1 MKNKLAVLS
10 GFMVCDNFKLEQAI
24 KLADTQVGRNGQVL
38 TLPLYMG
45 AFHTANRAVHSSEVE
60 TSVLQSL

>member
-1 MKNKLAVLS
+1 MQSFLMLYLK
-10 GFMVCDNFKLEQAI
+10 
-24 KLADTQVGRNGQVL
+24 VL

-45 AFHTANRAVHSSEVE
+45 AFHTANRAIHSLAVE